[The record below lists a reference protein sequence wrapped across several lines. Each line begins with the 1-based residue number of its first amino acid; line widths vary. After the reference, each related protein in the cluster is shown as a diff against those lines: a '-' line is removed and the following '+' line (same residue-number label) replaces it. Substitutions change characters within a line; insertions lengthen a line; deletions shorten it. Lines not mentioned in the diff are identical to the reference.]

1 MKARI
6 ASYIP
11 PWIRPQKMSQDPSG
25 VRWNINF
32 RRLMKK
38 AKNDAAYTPF
48 NVGDQVTFL
57 ERASYRMPDGRV
69 ISQINP
75 RNITAVQYDMN
86 IRETPT
92 RVSVGGWFV
101 QIEGFNQYL
110 FSVAGLQKV

>member
-1 MKARI
+1 MKART

-11 PWIRPQKMSQDPSG
+11 PWIRPQRMGQDPSG

-32 RRLMKK
+32 ARLMKK
-38 AKNDAAYTPF
+38 ANIDATHPPF

-69 ISQINP
+69 ISQISP
-75 RNITAVQYDMN
+75 RRIVAVQYDMN
-86 IRETPT
+86 IRKAST

-101 QIEGFNQYL
+101 QREGFNQHW
-110 FSVAGLQKV
+110 FSAAGLQKV